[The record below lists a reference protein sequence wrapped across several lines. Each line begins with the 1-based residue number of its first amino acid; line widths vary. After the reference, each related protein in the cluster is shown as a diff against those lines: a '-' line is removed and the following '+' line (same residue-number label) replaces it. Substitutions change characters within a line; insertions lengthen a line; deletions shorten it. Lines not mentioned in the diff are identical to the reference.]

1 MLSCCTSKRP
11 IAIRSVPGWRRR
23 RSLASW
29 GGALEE
35 TWNGPPKIIQ
45 KSRKP
50 SRRPGFLHVLWWILE
65 LGDCF
70 ICCFL
75 ARFHCVL
82 LILLEIRQPIR
93 AIIIP
98 FRTAIIN
105 RSGGV
110 GFLHLTTLSNFIN
123 GCPVTAQNE
132 MPSNQ
137 RWCYRHN
144 ETGIEVLDVGK
155 PTGVYAVDEFVVLL
169 AMKDR
174 QYSEGQFATLST
186 SFFFTEWLG
195 VHMFSRKTQTAR
207 CGERKMGWWWGATMA
222 HCYQR
227 SRGYKSW
234 LTLVSVDPRAMFT
247 DVTACCALLLWLKVP
262 HRGAIWPFA
271 TGSMGMPIPL
281 PIHKSIPKDCICFH
295 HPTTHWFSAFW
306 LPRFLGLCDDILR
319 HRAPRH
325 AEAVLLGNGCCP
337 MAQMEVPQSA
347 FNLFHT
353 DW

>member
-1 MLSCCTSKRP
+1 M
-11 IAIRSVPGWRRR
+11 
-23 RSLASW
+23 
-29 GGALEE
+29 
-35 TWNGPPKIIQ
+35 
-45 KSRKP
+45 
-50 SRRPGFLHVLWWILE
+50 
-65 LGDCF
+65 GDCF

-82 LILLEIRQPIR
+82 LILLEIRQPIG

-110 GFLHLTTLSNFIN
+110 GFPHLTILSNFIN

-155 PTGVYAVDEFVVLL
+155 PTGVYAVGEFVILL

-186 SFFFTEWLG
+186 SFFSQSVWGYTCLVEK
-195 VHMFSRKTQTAR
+195 RKLLAAVNGR
-207 CGERKMGWWWGATMA
+207 LVGGGATMA

-227 SRGYKSW
+227 S
-234 LTLVSVDPRAMFT
+234 
-247 DVTACCALLLWLKVP
+247 
-262 HRGAIWPFA
+262 
-271 TGSMGMPIPL
+271 
-281 PIHKSIPKDCICFH
+281 
-295 HPTTHWFSAFW
+295 
-306 LPRFLGLCDDILR
+306 
-319 HRAPRH
+319 
-325 AEAVLLGNGCCP
+325 
-337 MAQMEVPQSA
+337 
-347 FNLFHT
+347 
-353 DW
+353 